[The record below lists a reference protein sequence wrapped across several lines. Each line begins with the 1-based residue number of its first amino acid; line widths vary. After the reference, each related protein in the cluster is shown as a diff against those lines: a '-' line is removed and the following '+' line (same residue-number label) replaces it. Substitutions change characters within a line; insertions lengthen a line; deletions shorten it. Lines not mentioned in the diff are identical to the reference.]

1 MKLADLIRELDG
13 LLELEKFAKDHS
25 NNGLQV
31 EGRPEVLRI
40 AGGVDAC
47 QALFD
52 AAAAGNADLVIVHH
66 GLSWDDQP
74 RRFTGVT
81 ANRLRTLLAN
91 HISLYAVHLPL
102 DAHLKYGNNA
112 ELARIAGAHNVV
124 AGCEYCG
131 APIGTLGEFDGEV
144 TVASLAKTYEKE
156 LKCRA
161 AGFDKVTGDRRIARA
176 LFVSGGGGL
185 MALDAARDAGADV
198 LVTGEWTH
206 TMYHYAAEYGIAVIA
221 LGHYASETLGVR
233 ALLREIRE
241 RHGLDTEFIDLP
253 TEL

>member
-1 MKLADLIRELDG
+1 MKLADLVLWLDD
-13 LLELEKFAKDHS
+13 LLELGKFAKDHS

-31 EGRPEVLRI
+31 EGRSEVLRI

-47 QALFD
+47 QELFD
-52 AAAAGNADLVIVHH
+52 AAAAANVDLVIVHH
-66 GLSWDDQP
+66 GLSWGDEP

-102 DAHLKYGNNA
+102 DAHLTYGNNA
-112 ELARIAGAHNVV
+112 ELARIAGAANVV
-124 AGCEYCG
+124 PGCEYCG
-131 APIGTLGEFDGEV
+131 ALIGTLGDFDGKV
-144 TVASLAKTYEKE
+144 TVSSLAKTYEKK
-156 LKCRA
+156 LKCGA
-161 AGFDKVTGDRRIARA
+161 VGFDEVTGERRIGRA

-185 MALDAARDAGADV
+185 MALDAARDAGADL

-221 LGHYASETLGVR
+221 LGHYASETLGIR

-241 RHGLDTEFIDLP
+241 RYGLETEFIDLP
-253 TEL
+253 TRL